1 MTGLSEALDE
11 GGPQLEPSEH
21 RVPSVEDTLTLTLT
35 RAGSGSLAPEPE
47 HASESRG
54 QASRVW
60 PQSCGL
66 QHVLIQ
72 RRYTRRPHNI

>member
-1 MTGLSEALDE
+1 MTGLSEAPDE
-11 GGPQLEPSEH
+11 GGPQLELSEH

-54 QASRVW
+54 QAS
-60 PQSCGL
+60 
-66 QHVLIQ
+66 
-72 RRYTRRPHNI
+72 

>member
-1 MTGLSEALDE
+1 MTGLSEAPDD
-11 GGPQLEPSEH
+11 GAPQLEPSEH

-47 HASESRG
+47 QPSESRG
-54 QASRVW
+54 QVPQVW

-72 RRYTRRPHNI
+72 RRYPQTPRNI